1 MKTVFTPK
9 AAMLAGMLISL
20 AACSSSQA
28 PWSRPDD
35 SPWSEKHAA
44 AKQAAP
50 ADEIV
55 YEPASIEPELVQTV
69 VVAEPEP
76 MPVAEPEPVPA
87 EDASSRF
94 AEPMAVEAETIAVAE
109 PQSGEAKV
117 MAMPAGSYAVQVYAG
132 TTPESIERFQRKKGL
147 EDLTVVKTDRGG
159 KIYYVLVSLH
169 ESRGEAVEAA
179 TELEGKI
186 GSSPWVR
193 SVAGLQKIVAQ

>member
-1 MKTVFTPK
+1 MKTVFSPK
-9 AAMLAGMLISL
+9 TAIAAGMLVSL
-20 AACSSSQA
+20 TACSTSQA

-44 AKQAAP
+44 AAQAAP
-50 ADEIV
+50 ADEVV
-55 YEPASIEPELVQTV
+55 YEPASIEPEPVQTV
-69 VVAEPEP
+69 VVADPKPMPAVMPTEPEP
-76 MPVAEPEPVPA
+76 METSP
-87 EDASSRF
+87 RF
-94 AEPMAVEAETIAVAE
+94 AEPVAVEAETIAVAE

-132 TTPESIERFQRKKGL
+132 ASAESIERFQKNKGL
-147 EDLTVVKTDRGG
+147 EDLTVVKTDRDG

-186 GSSPWVR
+186 GSSPWLR
-193 SVAGLQKIVAQ
+193 SVAGLQKIVVQ

>member
-55 YEPASIEPELVQTV
+55 YEPASIEPEPVQTV

-132 TTPESIERFQRKKGL
+132 TTPESIERFQKKKGL

-159 KIYYVLVSLH
+159 KIYYVLVS
-169 ESRGEAVEAA
+169 
-179 TELEGKI
+179 
-186 GSSPWVR
+186 
-193 SVAGLQKIVAQ
+193 